1 MDSRWKTKTIVYKT
15 IRNIFYSVIY
25 KLKNPHNVDI
35 LTLDELESKE
45 INNIIDLAIDLKK
58 ELKKGKEK
66 PLLQNKTLAMI
77 FEKPSTRT
85 RVSFETGMFQLGGHA
100 LTLSPNDLQLSRGES
115 IADTARTLSRYVNVV
130 MARVYDHKSLET
142 FARNSSIPVINGLSD
157 SYHPC
162 QILADLM
169 TIKEHKKNLK
179 KIKIA
184 WIGDGNN
191 VCNSL
196 ILGCA
201 KLKIQLSVA
210 IPDGYEPEFDVIK
223 IGKEAEILEVS
234 DNPETAVQDADVV
247 MTDTFVSIH
256 NTSSDRVKKF
266 LPKFQVNQALMNK
279 AKKDAIFMHCLPA
292 KRDQEVTSD
301 VIDGS
306 QSVVWDEAENRL
318 HVQKALLVHLL
329 GV

>member
-1 MDSRWKTKTIVYKT
+1 MNKK
-15 IRNIFYSVIY
+15 
-25 KLKNPHNVDI
+25 PHNVDI

-45 INNIIDLAIDLKK
+45 INNIIDLAIDFKK

>member
-1 MDSRWKTKTIVYKT
+1 MT
-15 IRNIFYSVIY
+15 
-25 KLKNPHNVDI
+25 LKIKNKHI
-35 LTLDELESKE
+35 LSIDELEPKE
-45 INNIIDLAIDLKK
+45 ITHLIELGIQLKK
-58 ELKKGKEK
+58 EKKSKS
-66 PLLQNKTLAMI
+66 LLEGKTLAMI

-100 LTLSPNDLQLSRGES
+100 LTLSNDDLQLSRGET
-115 IADTARTLSRYVNVV
+115 IADTAKVLSRYVDAI
-130 MARVYDHKSLET
+130 MARVYDHETLEIL
-142 FARNSSIPVINGLSD
+142 SEHSGVPVINGLSN

-169 TIKEHKKNLK
+169 TIKEHKKKFN

-201 KLKIQLSVA
+201 KLKTKISIATPSGFEPSTVATSTAKLHTDIELTNDPIESV
-210 IPDGYEPEFDVIK
+210 
-223 IGKEAEILEVS
+223 
-234 DNPETAVQDADVV
+234 TDADVI

-256 NTSSDRVKKF
+256 NDATDRLQKF
-266 LPKFQVNQALMNK
+266 LPKFQVNSSLMEK
-279 AKKDAIFMHCLPA
+279 AKKDAIFLHCLPA
-292 KRDQEVTSD
+292 KREQEVTSE
-301 VIDGS
+301 VLDGP

-318 HVQKALLVHLL
+318 HVQKALLISLL
-329 GV
+329 GF

>member
-1 MDSRWKTKTIVYKT
+1 MTHK
-15 IRNIFYSVIY
+15 
-25 KLKNPHNVDI
+25 PHNVDV

-115 IADTARTLSRYVNVV
+115 IADTARTLSRYVNVI
-130 MARVYDHKSLET
+130 MARVYDHKSLEN
-142 FARNSSIPVINGLSD
+142 FARNSSVPVINGLSD
-157 SYHPC
+157 SFHPC

-169 TIKEHKKNLK
+169 TIKEHKKNLN
-179 KIKIA
+179 KIKIV
-184 WIGDGNN
+184 WVGDGNN

-201 KLKIQLSVA
+201 KLKIKLTVA
-210 IPDGYEPEFDVIK
+210 VPNGYEPDFDVMK
-223 IGKEAEILEVS
+223 IGKDAEILQVS
-234 DNPETAVQDADVV
+234 DEPETAVQDADVI

-256 NTSSDRVKKF
+256 NTNSDRIKKF
-266 LPKFQVNQALMNK
+266 LPKFQVNQSLMNK
-279 AKKDAIFMHCLPA
+279 AKKDVIFMHCLPA
-292 KRDQEVTSD
+292 KRDEEVTSD
-301 VIDGS
+301 VIDGPK
-306 QSVVWDEAENRL
+306 SVVWDEAENRL

-329 GV
+329 GI